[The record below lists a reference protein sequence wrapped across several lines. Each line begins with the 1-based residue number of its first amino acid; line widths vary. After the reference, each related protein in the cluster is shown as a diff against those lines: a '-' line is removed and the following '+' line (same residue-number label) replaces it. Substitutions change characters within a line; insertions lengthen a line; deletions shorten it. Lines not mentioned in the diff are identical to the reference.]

1 MDVSSAKW
9 LTELGIEDPT
19 FIHQYQMQ
27 SFGNPVDHGFNFQ
40 SVSSDS
46 YSSYLSFSSQTTPNF
61 CSSAVENFQTDIER
75 TAKQLKT
82 NSWESSTSNHITPKA
97 SSSSS
102 SQLLSFGNSNSPLPT
117 DVQNFHENLDCTMKP
132 KDEAASHGNMNF
144 ASVISQRSYEN
155 QNHGHGT
162 KRVGTPMTRNPSN
175 NQDHVIAERKR
186 REKLTQRFIALSAI
200 VPGLKKTDKASVL
213 GDAIKY
219 LKQLQERVKTL
230 EEQTTKKTVE
240 SVVSVKKSKLSDNDQ
255 NPDSFSDQ
263 PLPEIEARVSNKDV
277 LIRIHCVKQKG
288 FAVRILSEIEKLR
301 LRVVNSSVLPFGDY
315 IMDIT
320 VVAQMEDEFCT
331 TAKDLVRN
339 LRLAFQHFM

>member
-40 SVSSDS
+40 SFSSDS
-46 YSSYLSFSSQTTPNF
+46 YSSYLSFSPKTTPNF

-117 DVQNFHENLDCTMKP
+117 DVQNFHENLDCTVKP

-144 ASVISQRSYEN
+144 ASVISKSSYGN

-162 KRVGTPMTRNPSN
+162 KRVGTPITRNPLN
-175 NQDHVIAERKR
+175 NHDHVIAERKR

-240 SVVSVKKSKLSDNDQ
+240 S
-255 NPDSFSDQ
+255 
-263 PLPEIEARVSNKDV
+263 
-277 LIRIHCVKQKG
+277 
-288 FAVRILSEIEKLR
+288 
-301 LRVVNSSVLPFGDY
+301 
-315 IMDIT
+315 
-320 VVAQMEDEFCT
+320 
-331 TAKDLVRN
+331 
-339 LRLAFQHFM
+339 

>member
-40 SVSSDS
+40 SFSSDS
-46 YSSYLSFSSQTTPNF
+46 YSSYLSFSPKTTPNF

-82 NSWESSTSNHITPKA
+82 NSWESSTSNRITPKA

-117 DVQNFHENLDCTMKP
+117 DVQNFHENLDCTVKP

-144 ASVISQRSYEN
+144 ASVISKSSYGN

-162 KRVGTPMTRNPSN
+162 KRVGTPITRNPLN

-200 VPGLKKTDKASVL
+200 VPGLKKTDKASIL

-288 FAVRILSEIEKLR
+288 FAVRILGEIEKLR
-301 LRVVNSSVLPFGDY
+301 LRVINSSVLPFGDY

-320 VVAQMEDEFCT
+320 VAAQMEDEFCT